1 MKLAELKAY
10 LDEELRIAAITDYP
24 NALNGLQLDSSKEE
38 IQTVG
43 CAVDANFMTIV
54 KSVKQQVDLLL
65 VHHGLFW
72 GGAKPFTGVDYAKY
86 ELAFDSKLAIY
97 SAHLPLDVHP
107 VFGNNILLAKALGL
121 EPDGGTFLDYK
132 GQPLGITCKADIMLP
147 DLVTRFEA
155 SIENGHPHV
164 CAGGPMKVA
173 RVGIC
178 TGAAGDLVEE
188 AHRSGIDTFITG
200 EGPHWSYLR
209 GEELGMN
216 LIFGGH
222 YDTET
227 LGVRALA
234 EHLSEKFKL
243 GLEYI
248 NHPSGI

>member
-1 MKLAELKAY
+1 MKLADLKAY
-10 LDEELRIAAITDYP
+10 LDQELRIAEIPDYP
-24 NALNGLQLDSSKEE
+24 NALNGLQLESSKDE
-38 IQTVG
+38 ITTIG
-43 CAVDANFMTIV
+43 CAVDANLMTII

-72 GGAKPFTGVDYAKY
+72 GGLKPMTGVDFAKY
-86 ELAFDSKLAIY
+86 ELAIESKLAIY

-107 VFGNNILLAKALGL
+107 VFGNNALLARTLGL
-121 EPDGGTFLDYK
+121 EPDGAFLDYK
-132 GQPLGITCKADIMLP
+132 GQPIGITCKADIMLP
-147 DLVTRFEA
+147 DLVTRFEGGV
-155 SIENGHPHV
+155 ENSHPHV
-164 CAGGPMKVA
+164 CAGGPMKVS

-178 TGAAGDLVEE
+178 TGGAGAEIEE
-188 AHRSGIDTFITG
+188 AHRAGIDTFITG

-216 LIFGGH
+216 VIFGGH

-227 LGVRALA
+227 FGVRALA
-234 EHLSEKFKL
+234 EHLSEKFNL